1 MKEYELKAA
10 QNGFAAGK
18 AYIIGAKAADDTV
31 KADADDK
38 VKSGADTAVRS
49 DIDPDAEVRRFDD
62 AVSKLE
68 RELSEA
74 AEKAGKEN
82 SGIYEMES
90 LILTDEKFTDAA
102 KDLIR
107 NEKTD
112 AAYAAVKAGKVLA
125 GEIRGNESE
134 YIRQR
139 GDDITGVSERLA
151 EIIRSE
157 RGFDGLK
164 EPVIIVADEL
174 SPAQLTTFDPGMIL
188 GIVTVNG
195 APTSHVSIMAGNL
208 GIPYCYGSG
217 EAVEAVRKAM
227 STDGDGQDGKSA
239 DHGEPDEKG
248 ATSRSKVR
256 LIIDGSM
263 LRIDPDE
270 ESYQKAFQKMNELN
284 EEKKRELEAAHGGAT
299 RTKVYAN
306 ISGPQEIEALKES
319 GAEGVGL
326 FRTELLFL
334 ADKVAPSEEEQF
346 EAYKAVAEAMAGKE
360 TVIRTMDL
368 GSDKKADW
376 LKLPDEKNPALGCRG
391 VRVSLKD
398 EALFKTQLRALLRA
412 AAYGNVKIMVPMIA
426 ACWEVKAVRDLMEKC
441 AKELADEG
449 KEYRVPPLGIM
460 VETPAAVMIADEFS
474 KIVDFFSIGTNDL
487 TQYTLA
493 LDREAVGLDNFY
505 DPMHDAV
512 LRLIGMTAS
521 AGHQNHVPTAVCG
534 ELAANPEAV
543 EELIRRGV
551 DELSVSVGKV
561 EKTKALVIEA
571 EKKLAEESEPG
582 SDKACAACTASDR
595 VEKTAETIK
604 LAAVADG
611 RLIPMEDI
619 SDPAF
624 AGGTL
629 GKCVGILPDNGKIY
643 APCDGKVSGIAETK
657 HAITF
662 TASNGTNILVHVG
675 IDTVNLGGK
684 GFKVLVKEGD
694 TVQKGDQVMEAD
706 LDVIKSA
713 GLSPMIIIAIT
724 E

>member
-1 MKEYELKAA
+1 MKEFELKAA

-31 KADADDK
+31 KSNTDTAAMSDTDDTVKLDADN
-38 VKSGADTAVRS
+38 TVRS
-49 DIDPDAEVRRFDD
+49 VVDPDAEIRRFDD

-90 LILTDEKFTDAA
+90 LILTDEKFTGAA

-107 NEKTD
+107 NEKLD
-112 AAYAAVKAGKVLA
+112 AASAAVKAGKALA
-125 GEIRGNESE
+125 EEIRGNESE

-151 EIIRSE
+151 EIIRNSSNAGSE
-157 RGFDGLK
+157 YNGESGEQGFDGLK
-164 EPVIIVADEL
+164 EPVIIVSDEL
-174 SPAQLTTFDPGMIL
+174 SPAQLTAFDPGMIL

-217 EAVEAVRKAM
+217 EAVDAVRREM
-227 STDGDGQDGKSA
+227 STGGCGQDGKA
-239 DHGEPDEKG
+239 AAEK
-248 ATSRSKVR
+248 KDVL

-263 LRIDPDE
+263 LTIDPDE
-270 ESYQKAFQKMNELN
+270 ETYQKAVQKMNELN
-284 EEKKRELEAAHGGAT
+284 EEKKRELEAAHGGAA

-334 ADKVAPSEEEQF
+334 ADKAAPSEEEQF

-474 KIVDFFSIGTNDL
+474 RIVDFFSIGTNDL

-493 LDREAVGLDNFY
+493 LDREAVGLDDFY

-521 AGHQNHVPTAVCG
+521 AGHQNQFLLLYVVSSRPT
-534 ELAANPEAV
+534 
-543 EELIRRGV
+543 RRR
-551 DELSVSVGKV
+551 SK
-561 EKTKALVIEA
+561 
-571 EKKLAEESEPG
+571 
-582 SDKACAACTASDR
+582 
-595 VEKTAETIK
+595 
-604 LAAVADG
+604 
-611 RLIPMEDI
+611 
-619 SDPAF
+619 
-624 AGGTL
+624 
-629 GKCVGILPDNGKIY
+629 N
-643 APCDGKVSGIAETK
+643 
-657 HAITF
+657 
-662 TASNGTNILVHVG
+662 
-675 IDTVNLGGK
+675 
-684 GFKVLVKEGD
+684 
-694 TVQKGDQVMEAD
+694 
-706 LDVIKSA
+706 
-713 GLSPMIIIAIT
+713 
-724 E
+724 